1 MKKLLLSLLVG
12 ILLYSCNPNKEKKFS
27 SIEQTNKEN
36 PSWQG
41 KPFDKI
47 IKELQKQYYVFDLAS
62 GDFSFSLFSQG
73 KDPKIIDWNQE
84 DVMTVKKTIMN
95 ILPYEPIIQDEGE
108 SLSGREI
115 LTWTASKY
123 NVALTSTHDGDL
135 MIIFSIK

>member
-1 MKKLLLSLLVG
+1 
-12 ILLYSCNPNKEKKFS
+12 
-27 SIEQTNKEN
+27 
-36 PSWQG
+36 
-41 KPFDKI
+41 
-47 IKELQKQYYVFDLAS
+47 
-62 GDFSFSLFSQG
+62 
-73 KDPKIIDWNQE
+73 
-84 DVMTVKKTIMN
+84 MN